1 MRPIPTV
8 NVRRAAM
15 TRAPRAAR
23 QALAAIASL
32 LVGACGARTP
42 GASPAAPSV
51 TATLPAGA
59 EAVSLLGQVLR
70 APAMPTASVD
80 AADAALAANT
90 NDPELLLAA
99 ATARATAW
107 RFREAIALYSRGVER
122 WPNDARFLRF
132 RGHRYITVRQF
143 EDGARDLDRAATLDS
158 TNFDIVY
165 HQGLAHFLL
174 GHFDRA
180 AAIYLR
186 CIAFADNAALRARE
200 ASGAFR
206 PGYRSCMRMATND
219 DDRASM
225 TDWAWR
231 SLVRAGRRAEA
242 DRLLAPVR
250 EAMTINTNR
259 SYYENLLMYKGVRPP
274 EAVLQAASSDSVR
287 FSTSGYAVAHYYL
300 VRGDSA
306 RAWALFE
313 RVAHGPHWNGFG
325 VIGAEVELARRRA
338 VGR

>member
-1 MRPIPTV
+1 M
-8 NVRRAAM
+8 
-15 TRAPRAAR
+15 PRALRAGR
-23 QALAAIASL
+23 GALMALAAVQLA
-32 LVGACGARTP
+32 ACRAHAPAGSTTAR
-42 GASPAAPSV
+42 SPNAAVP
-51 TATLPAGA
+51 PGA
-59 EAVSLLGQVLR
+59 EAVSLLGEVLR
-70 APAMPTASVD
+70 APAMPTAPVA
-80 AADAALAANT
+80 AADSALAANPD
-90 NDPELLLAA
+90 DPERLLAA

-107 RFREAIALYSRGVER
+107 RFREAIALYGRGAER

-143 EDGARDLDRAATLDS
+143 EDAARDLDRAATLDS
-158 TNFDIVY
+158 TNFDVVY

-174 GHFDRA
+174 GHFDRS

-186 CIAFADNAALRARE
+186 CIAFADNAALKARE
-200 ASGAFR
+200 ASGGFR
-206 PGYRSCMRMATND
+206 PGYRSCMRMSTND

-259 SYYENLLMYKGVRPP
+259 SYYENLLMYKGVRAP

-306 RAWALFE
+306 KAWELFE
-313 RVAHGPHWNGFG
+313 RVARGPHWNGFG
-325 VIGAEVELARRRA
+325 VIGAEVELARRRT
-338 VGR
+338 VR